1 MDNFNVHSYYKRQ
14 YLNEEYSDV
23 KDINIW
29 FTDRGSFYKTIVD
42 GNERVEG
49 WGNWRDA
56 QDSLSKLLGY
66 DIFLR
71 SIDDTELEKAANL
84 LKGKGIKLTWS
95 EDMNTD

>member
-14 YLNEEYSDV
+14 YLNEEYSDI
-23 KDINIW
+23 KDIKIW
-29 FTDRGSFYKTIVD
+29 FTDRGSFYKAIVD
-42 GNERVEG
+42 GVDRAEG
-49 WGNWRDA
+49 WYGFRAA

-71 SIDDTELEKAANL
+71 NIDDTELEKAANL

>member
-14 YLNEEYSDV
+14 YLNEEYSSI

-29 FTDRGSFYKTIVD
+29 FTDRGSFYKTVVD
-42 GNERVEG
+42 GSDELKDWYGFRA
-49 WGNWRDA
+49 A

-71 SIDDTELEKAANL
+71 NINDTELEKAANL
-84 LKGKGIKLTWS
+84 LKEKGIKLTWS
-95 EDMNTD
+95 ETMNTD

>member
-42 GNERVEG
+42 GVKE
-49 WGNWRDA
+49 
-56 QDSLSKLLGY
+56 
-66 DIFLR
+66 
-71 SIDDTELEKAANL
+71 
-84 LKGKGIKLTWS
+84 
-95 EDMNTD
+95 